1 MFSAVLQFMTFMKE
15 FPAVGALCAKRFL
28 RSPRG
33 KHCNSLKRNVRRMI
47 VSKSKKKRFWR
58 EINAFSPQFYHK
70 WIKIMLIRRKRKY
83 HETCFKIYRLS
94 SLIARSSSLIG
105 LDIIITKLAINR
117 KDMTQ
122 LSILSCILVCTA
134 CFDTC

>member
-1 MFSAVLQFMTFMKE
+1 MCEKISEIATRQTLQLAKE
-15 FPAVGALCAKRFL
+15 KCTANDCFDVQ
-28 RSPRG
+28 
-33 KHCNSLKRNVRRMI
+33 
-47 VSKSKKKRFWR
+47 KKRFWR

-94 SLIARSSSLIG
+94 SLLARSSSLIG